1 MIGEKKKS
9 LCCKEL
15 WRVQQKATQQ
25 VYLPIFFSP
34 LYQIRK
40 KIKEKWS
47 EYDEKQKNY
56 IIGYYFY
63 DWRSCLSAS
72 KTADHCTLLS
82 QFVHAI

>member
-1 MIGEKKKS
+1 MVGEKKKA
-9 LCCKEL
+9 LAIQFLAEL
-15 WRVQQKATQQ
+15 ARGKQ
-25 VYLPIFFSP
+25 VGIIPIFFSP